1 MDKYRKLAELLKNRS
16 TKDVFFT
23 AKFISSQGSTC
34 TILVD
39 DLELDEVRLLP
50 TTAKSDNK
58 VLLTPKV
65 GTDVLIGSLSGDLNN
80 LFIIS
85 ANEIQDI
92 EITCSEVNLMELIS
106 DFIQT
111 IAQAKVITPQGTGT
125 FDPSV
130 ISQLN
135 VIETKFKQ
143 VLK

>member
-23 AKFISSQGSTC
+23 AKFVSSQGSTC
-34 TILVD
+34 TVLVD

-50 TTAKSDNK
+50 TTAKSDNR

-65 GTDVLIGSLSGDLNN
+65 GTDILVGSLSGDLNN

-85 ANEIQDI
+85 ANEI
-92 EITCSEVNLMELIS
+92 ENLEVTCNGVNLMELIS

-125 FDPSV
+125 FEPSV
-130 ISQLN
+130 ISRLN
-135 VIETKFKQ
+135 AIETKFKQ

>member
-23 AKFISSQGSTC
+23 AKFVSSQGSTC
-34 TILVD
+34 TVLVD

-58 VLLTPKV
+58 VLLTPAV

-85 ANEIQDI
+85 ANEI
-92 EITCSEVNLMELIS
+92 ENLEVTCNGVNLMELIS

-111 IAQAKVITPQGTGT
+111 IAQAKVITPQGTGS
-125 FDPSV
+125 FEPSV
-130 ISQLN
+130 IAKLN
-135 VIETKFKQ
+135 SIESSFKQ